1 MALAA
6 ELDLGDAHADIAD
19 HDVYT
24 RGVPHATFLRLREE
38 DPVHFTEERD
48 GRGFWSVT
56 RYEDVLYVSRH
67 TELFSS
73 AKGIRLEDMDPEE
86 TEARRTMM
94 EMDPPQHTRYRR
106 LVSRPFSP
114 RSVAEYEAAVRELAH
129 DVLEGVRGE
138 ERFDSA
144 EALVEQMQR
153 DVEDTRRLLG

>member
-1 MALAA
+1 MSGASTAVMRGAHRTGSGLSGPRRRVTCGRPVALAA
-6 ELDLGDAHADIAD
+6 ELDLGDAHADITD

-86 TEARRTMM
+86 TEA
-94 EMDPPQHTRYRR
+94 
-106 LVSRPFSP
+106 
-114 RSVAEYEAAVRELAH
+114 
-129 DVLEGVRGE
+129 
-138 ERFDSA
+138 
-144 EALVEQMQR
+144 
-153 DVEDTRRLLG
+153 